1 MHLTRLT
8 QACTVPFTM
17 VERSWVR
24 NLCQDDEPA
33 SSSPCLA
40 SCFPESP
47 TLMLLALNKTVHQ
60 VPAYP
65 SASFPSMQ
73 RMPVWWSWFSYINPF
88 AWSIYGLV
96 ASQLGSD
103 FTNVVNTYGFD
114 PADGPLGQDLYVA
127 QFIYK
132 YYGYDADYLIRL
144 IPIVLG
150 FSVAFWLIASA
161 GLKFIIY
168 YSR

>member
-1 MHLTRLT
+1 VKSSENAVGAWYIVSIAT
-8 QACTVPFTM
+8 
-17 VERSWVR
+17 
-24 NLCQDDEPA
+24 EPLF
-33 SSSPCLA
+33 CL
-40 SCFPESP
+40 
-47 TLMLLALNKTVHQ
+47 
-60 VPAYP
+60 
-65 SASFPSMQ
+65 Q
-73 RMPVWWSWFSYINPF
+73 RMPVWWSWFAYINPF

-96 ASQLGSD
+96 ASQLGND
-103 FTNVVNTYGFD
+103 FTNVINTYGFD
-114 PADGPLGQDLYVA
+114 PADGPFGQDLYVA

-132 YYGYDADYLIRL
+132 YYGYDADYLTTL

>member
-1 MHLTRLT
+1 M
-8 QACTVPFTM
+8 P
-17 VERSWVR
+17 
-24 NLCQDDEPA
+24 
-33 SSSPCLA
+33 
-40 SCFPESP
+40 
-47 TLMLLALNKTVHQ
+47 VHN
-60 VPAYP
+60 P
-65 SASFPSMQ
+65 SFVQ

-96 ASQLGSD
+96 ASQLGHD

-114 PADGPLGQDLYVA
+114 PADGLLGQDLYVA

-132 YYGYDADYLIRL
+132 YYGYDADYLTRL